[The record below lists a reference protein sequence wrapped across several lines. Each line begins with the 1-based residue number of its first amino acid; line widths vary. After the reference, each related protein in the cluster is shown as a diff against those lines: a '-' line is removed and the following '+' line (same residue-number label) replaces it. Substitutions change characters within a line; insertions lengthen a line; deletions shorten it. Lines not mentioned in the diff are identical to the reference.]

1 MGPPRL
7 STCNHAGLRFVAQHS
22 SASTEHPWEIAQLCG
37 DERCG
42 AVKGAVLR
50 EPDRNAARKTA
61 LRLAQERAD
70 AIGRLVEVRVLA
82 EPGKRRVGYFVA
94 RPPSQRIGLVK
105 LPDVG
110 ANWLIG
116 LFLAGSIAAVYVLTQ
131 LHSSESEDSGWA
143 SGTITALTVMSS
155 IVIAASL
162 AVASRMATDHG
173 GTWTAR
179 RDIMTRAAGLAMLG
193 AIVLSMAFLA
203 AFLPYLYVRYIT
215 FATSVM
221 LIFLMLPELAQTPRR
236 LVSYATEARRNNP
249 SS

>member
-7 STCNHAGLRFVAQHS
+7 STCNHAGIRFVAQHS

-61 LRLAQERAD
+61 LRLAQEKAD

-82 EPGKRRVGYFVA
+82 EPGKRWVGYYLA
-94 RPPSQRIGLVK
+94 RPKSQTTGLVQ
-105 LPDVG
+105 LL
-110 ANWLIG
+110 NIG
-116 LFLAGSIAAVYVLTQ
+116 PSWRVCLVVLGSSAPVFILWQLQSPEAGEA
-131 LHSSESEDSGWA
+131 GWA
-143 SGTITALTVMSS
+143 SGIITALTVMSS
-155 IVIAASL
+155 IVIAASMT
-162 AVASRMATDHG
+162 VASRLATDHAG
-173 GTWTAR
+173 PWAAR
-179 RDIMTRAAGLAMLG
+179 RDILTRATGLAILG
-193 AIVLSMAFLA
+193 TIVLSMAFLA
-203 AFLPYLYVRYIT
+203 AFLPYLFVRYT
-215 FATSVM
+215 AFATSITVI
-221 LIFLMLPELAQTPRR
+221 LLMVPELVQTPRR